1 MLLLLSILG
10 GAGLAWLAWWSHGQV
25 LLHLFRYNQNSFSIG
40 RAMFGLLMNTRY
52 VAGLL
57 ILAAGATVP
66 VLSSIWRLARSRR
79 WAFLGANLR
88 VNGYRRRVFLLALY
102 SMLAGLTSLAFG
114 KEGSDI
120 NYFLEWNIALTPL
133 AGVLLFRALP
143 HRLVKFSPARL
154 AVLALPVLLLN
165 AGFDQARTGWLR
177 VFGAAPAADLQRAA
191 IFERALAEVQATPGP
206 VFSEDM
212 ELLYKSGKDIPAE
225 PAMIQCLAKAGMW
238 DERPFV
244 RLILERRFGLI
255 VAYDLASPERYSPA
269 VSNAIRSAYQQTMM
283 IGDYRIYRPR
293 PGVPDSA
300 DGR

>member
-1 MLLLLSILG
+1 
-10 GAGLAWLAWWSHGQV
+10 
-25 LLHLFRYNQNSFSIG
+25 
-40 RAMFGLLMNTRY
+40 
-52 VAGLL
+52 
-57 ILAAGATVP
+57 
-66 VLSSIWRLARSRR
+66 
-79 WAFLGANLR
+79 
-88 VNGYRRRVFLLALY
+88 
-102 SMLAGLTSLAFG
+102 
-114 KEGSDI
+114 
-120 NYFLEWNIALTPL
+120 
-133 AGVLLFRALP
+133 
-143 HRLVKFSPARL
+143 
-154 AVLALPVLLLN
+154 
-165 AGFDQARTGWLR
+165 
-177 VFGAAPAADLQRAA
+177 
-191 IFERALAEVQATPGP
+191 
-206 VFSEDM
+206 M